1 MGVSQHSLI
10 LKNDGTVWGCGYN
23 SYGQLGDNTT
33 TNNRKTLVQMTNAT
47 DVKAIACGNNHS
59 LILKNDGTVWGCGM
73 NNYGQLG
80 NGTTTDNNITLV
92 QMTNATDVKTI
103 ACGDIYSL
111 ILKNDG
117 TVWSCGYNNKGQL
130 GTGDTNNVTSLTQIP
145 NVTDVKGVAC
155 GNNNSLILKN
165 DGTVWGCGSNY
176 YGQLGDGTTT
186 PNQTT
191 LVQMKNAT
199 DVKAIACGNS
209 HSLILKNNGTVL
221 WSCGSNYY
229 GQLGY
234 GTTIDSNILVQMTNS
249 TDVKQ
254 LMNLPP
260 VPDTVFLI
268 NANNKYYTTDG
279 TTLTEVTTLDNIE
292 SEGFT
297 DITLVNDYLEANPT
311 AEFTSYKII
320 SNTDVQLHA
329 RHYKS
334 SYMMVL
340 NKSVTRQNVAT
351 IQNNFISHNSDKF
364 DVFYTFSL
372 DNGTTWKTVDSTNNV
387 IDFPTFTMTTDNTT
401 AEWETLKE
409 LVLENGISYSNMSFD
424 VLDDVVDELNF
435 RIIIVL
441 KMRDYIK
448 ESETN
453 TKGISLVELKTST
466 IDS

>member
-23 SYGQLGDNTT
+23 NYGQLGNGTT
-33 TNNRKTLVQMTNAT
+33 TNRTTLVRMTNAT
-47 DVKAIACGNNHS
+47 DVKAIACGNYH
-59 LILKNDGTVWGCGM
+59 
-73 NNYGQLG
+73 
-80 NGTTTDNNITLV
+80 
-92 QMTNATDVKTI
+92 
-103 ACGDIYSL
+103 SL

-117 TVWSCGYNNKGQL
+117 TVWSCGSNNNGQL
-130 GTGDTNNVTSLTQIP
+130 GNGTN
-145 NVTDVKGVAC
+145 TDR
-155 GNNNSLILKN
+155 
-165 DGTVWGCGSNY
+165 
-176 YGQLGDGTTT
+176 
-186 PNQTT
+186 TT
-191 LVQMKNAT
+191 LVRMTNAT
-199 DVKAIACGNS
+199 DVKAIACGS
-209 HSLILKNNGTVL
+209 TYSLILKEDGTV
-221 WSCGSNYY
+221 WGCGRNNI
-229 GQLGY
+229 GQLGD
-234 GTTIDSNILVQMTNS
+234 GTTTDSSTLIQMTNA

-254 LMNLPP
+254 LMNLP

>member
-23 SYGQLGDNTT
+23 NYGQLGNGTTT
-33 TNNRKTLVQMTNAT
+33 TNKTSLTQMKNATNVKAIACGTYHSLILKEDGTVWSCGSNNNGQLGNGTNTDRTTLVRMTNAT
-47 DVKAIACGNNHS
+47 DVKAIACGN
-59 LILKNDGTVWGCGM
+59 
-73 NNYGQLG
+73 Y
-80 NGTTTDNNITLV
+80 
-92 QMTNATDVKTI
+92 
-103 ACGDIYSL
+103 
-111 ILKNDG
+111 
-117 TVWSCGYNNKGQL
+117 
-130 GTGDTNNVTSLTQIP
+130 
-145 NVTDVKGVAC
+145 
-155 GNNNSLILKN
+155 
-165 DGTVWGCGSNY
+165 
-176 YGQLGDGTTT
+176 
-186 PNQTT
+186 
-191 LVQMKNAT
+191 
-199 DVKAIACGNS
+199 
-209 HSLILKNNGTVL
+209 HSLILKNNGTV
-221 WSCGSNYY
+221 WGCGYNKY
-229 GQLGY
+229 GQLGD
-234 GTTIDSNILVQMTNS
+234 GTTTDSSTLIQMTNA

-254 LMNLPP
+254 LMNLP